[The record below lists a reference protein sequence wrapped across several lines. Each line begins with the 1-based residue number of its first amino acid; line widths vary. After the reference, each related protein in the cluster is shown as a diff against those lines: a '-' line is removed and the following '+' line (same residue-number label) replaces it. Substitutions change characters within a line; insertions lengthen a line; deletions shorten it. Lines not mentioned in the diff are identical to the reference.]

1 MRLYAGFGVL
11 VLFGIGLAVF
21 AVTQLGVIGADV
33 GRSVALSGNTMRVL
47 DATRLF
53 ETMRKDALRSAT
65 TWDDSQVKDFAD
77 NSTKV
82 LALLDAAGKA
92 TLSEERRKTYAA
104 LATKTQTLSATFDR
118 LVKLAAAATADRK
131 ALFTVGDD
139 LSAATAALVK
149 VARAGSDAQILSA
162 AQNAESSVLLVRVA
176 NWRFLAT
183 HDPKGPATFKTNLG
197 LANDALA
204 ALEAKGSGPSIAP
217 LIGPVRAHLVE
228 YAASFAKVA
237 DGIGAIDPL
246 YADQI
251 RPQISALS
259 GELTGARQS
268 LESASDAATAGA
280 VATISSVTMIQ
291 IVAATI
297 VTVLGVLLAWLIG
310 RGIVNPI
317 SAMTGAMRRLADHDM
332 TTEVVGRDRKDEIGA
347 MAGSVQMFKDN
358 MINADQ
364 AAAAELVERAAK
376 EQRAA
381 RLEATHSCTRLRG
394 HRLPNSS
401 GCSPH
406 PPRKWRQ
413 RRGRCRR
420 PPARPPS
427 RRAVSPRPPRKPAP
441 ACRPSPP
448 RPRNSAPRSARSAA
462 RWHRSSR
469 ITEKAVSDAR
479 RTDATVRALA
489 EGAQRIGQVVELIRS
504 IAGQTNLLALNATI
518 EAARAGDA
526 GKGFAVVASEVKG
539 LAGQTAKA
547 TEEIAAQIAQLQSET
562 TGAVEAIRGITAV
575 IEEVSMIATA
585 IASAVEQ
592 QGAATAEIARNVQ
605 QTAGSAQLVTTNIAG
620 VSQGAASTGAAADQ
634 VLSAAGELSRQ
645 AESLSA
651 EVTGFVSD
659 VRAA

>member
-1 MRLYAGFGVL
+1 M
-11 VLFGIGLAVF
+11 
-21 AVTQLGVIGADV
+21 
-33 GRSVALSGNTMRVL
+33 GR
-47 DATRLF
+47 F
-53 ETMRKDALRSAT
+53 K
-65 TWDDSQVKDFAD
+65 VKDFAD

-162 AQNAESSVLLVRVA
+162 AQSAESSVLLVRVA

-217 LIGPVRAHLVE
+217 LIGPVHAHLVE

-259 GELTGARQS
+259 DELTGATQS

-291 IVAATI
+291 MVAATI
-297 VTVLGVLLAWLIG
+297 ATVLGVLLAWLIG

-317 SAMTGAMRRLADHDM
+317 TAMTGAMRRLADHDM

-347 MAGSVQMFKDN
+347 MAGSVQVFKDN
-358 MINADQ
+358 MIKADQ
-364 AAAAELVERAAK
+364 LAAAEEVERAAK

-381 RLEATHSCTRLRG
+381 RLDDAAARLRG
-394 HRLPNSS
+394 QGGRARRAAGVVRHGNGGDGAVDVGDRRPDHAAGGQCRRGGGGS
-401 GCSPH
+401 
-406 PPRKWRQ
+406 Q
-413 RRGRCRR
+413 RRRADRGRLGRGAQLLDRR
-420 PPARPPS
+420 DQPPGGAV
-427 RRAVSPRPPRKPAP
+427 RRRSPRR
-441 ACRPSPP
+441 
-448 RPRNSAPRSARSAA
+448 RSATRAAPTRPCA
-462 RWHRSSR
+462 RWPRARS
-469 ITEKAVSDAR
+469 
-479 RTDATVRALA
+479 
-489 EGAQRIGQVVELIRS
+489 
-504 IAGQTNLLALNATI
+504 
-518 EAARAGDA
+518 
-526 GKGFAVVASEVKG
+526 
-539 LAGQTAKA
+539 
-547 TEEIAAQIAQLQSET
+547 
-562 TGAVEAIRGITAV
+562 
-575 IEEVSMIATA
+575 
-585 IASAVEQ
+585 
-592 QGAATAEIARNVQ
+592 
-605 QTAGSAQLVTTNIAG
+605 GSARWW
-620 VSQGAASTGAAADQ
+620 S
-634 VLSAAGELSRQ
+634 
-645 AESLSA
+645 
-651 EVTGFVSD
+651 
-659 VRAA
+659 